1 VFGAGEPMLRIL
13 SLPCSTGEEPYSIAM
28 ALLDAGIPGDRFR
41 VDAIDI
47 SARALE
53 RARAAVYG
61 DNAFRGQPL
70 DFRDRYFTPSRH
82 AGHTSCKGPQSG
94 TAAMRQPGRP

>member
-1 VFGAGEPMLRIL
+1 VLRIL

-70 DFRDRYFTPSRH
+70 DFRDRYFTPSARRPYQLP
-82 AGHTSCKGPQSG
+82 KGPQSG
-94 TAAMRQPGRP
+94 TAAMRQPARP